1 MFYFLAPAGIP
12 ISLED
17 ISKAVRLKK
26 SGMSYSAIFLE
37 HIAEIV
43 DSDYAFDFNSGRTAL
58 AVILDALS
66 ELADDGR
73 NEIVIPAYTCYSV
86 ASAVIRC
93 GLKIR
98 LCDVDPTTLD
108 YDYEKLYET
117 DTSHVLAVVACSL
130 FGVSCDWESLG
141 QLQRENG
148 YFLIDDAA
156 QSFGVESDKCAPGTR
171 GDVGFY
177 SFGRGK
183 NLTTYSGGAAVTDND
198 DIARKIEEKSAGLSH
213 TSRVSDGI
221 ALGKMLAYGLLLR
234 PELYWIPNSIPFLGI
249 GETIFDPDFP
259 MARMREMNCRLG
271 SVLLDRIGLLNSI
284 RIGIADTLLNRLRD
298 CPGLEFPGYEGGA
311 VIPYLRL
318 PILMANKSVRDTAI
332 SRLRAAGIGASPMY
346 PSTIAEIPAIDAH
359 LGERSGELPGA
370 KEIADRLLTLPTH
383 PYVTGQDIER
393 MIKLVTSV
401 VTKGG
406 E

>member
-17 ISKAVRLKK
+17 LSKAVRLRK
-26 SGMSYSAIFLE
+26 SGISYSALFLE

-66 ELADDGR
+66 ELAKDGR
-73 NEIVIPAYTCYSV
+73 NEVVIPAYTCYSV
-86 ASAVIRC
+86 ASAVVRC

-98 LCDVDPTTLD
+98 LCDIDPVTLD
-108 YDYEKLYET
+108 YDYEKLQEV
-117 DTSHVLAVVACSL
+117 DTSRVLAVVACSL
-130 FGVSCDWESLG
+130 FGISCDWESLR

-156 QSFGVESDKCAPGTR
+156 QSFAVNSEDCAPGTC

-183 NLTTYSGGAAVTDND
+183 NLTTYSGGVAVTDND
-198 DIARKIEEKSAGLSH
+198 DIARKIEEKSAGLGH
-213 TSRVSDGI
+213 AGRVSDGI
-221 ALGKMLAYGLLLR
+221 ALGKMAAYGLMLR

-249 GETIFDPDFP
+249 GETIFNSGFP
-259 MARMREMNCRLG
+259 MARMCEMSCRLG
-271 SVLLDRIGLLNSI
+271 SVLLDRISLLNSI

-298 CPGLEFPGYEGGA
+298 CPDLRFPGYDGDV

-318 PILMANKSVRDTAI
+318 PILAANKSVRDTAI
-332 SRLRAAGIGASPMY
+332 SRLRASGIGASAMY
-346 PSTIAEIPAIDAH
+346 PSTIAEIPGIDVH
-359 LGERSGELPGA
+359 PSERSGELSGA
-370 KEIADRLLTLPTH
+370 KEIADCLLTLPTH
-383 PYVTGQDIER
+383 PYVTGRDIER
-393 MIKLVTSV
+393 MTDLLTAV